1 MLNQSLAFMVNNLV
15 VWFNMYPSSLNN
27 VIESFKKLPGVG
39 EKSAER
45 NALALLELSDEDI
58 DNFVNAI
65 KECKSKLHRCKICG
79 HLTDQ
84 DECYICAN
92 AHRRNDLICVVEDY
106 KSVFM
111 FEKSG
116 SFNGKYHV
124 LNGLI
129 SPMDGIYPEDINLSS
144 LVKRLEGVE
153 NAEVIVALKS
163 SIEGKT
169 TTLYIKKILENRN
182 VKITRLSYGIPMGVE
197 LDYLDALTLDQAL
210 LDRKEVS

>member
-1 MLNQSLAFMVNNLV
+1 
-15 VWFNMYPSSLNN
+15 MYPSSLNN
-27 VIESFKKLPGVG
+27 VINSFKKLPGVG

-45 NALALLELSDEDI
+45 NALALIELSDEDI
-58 DNFVNAI
+58 DNFVEAI
-65 KECKSKLHRCKICG
+65 KDCKNKLHRCKICG
-79 HLTDQ
+79 HLTDS
-84 DECYICAN
+84 EICYICEN
-92 AHRRNDLICVVEDY
+92 EHRRNNLICVVEDY

-116 SFNGKYHV
+116 TFNGKYHV

-144 LVKRLEGVE
+144 LVSRLDGVE

-169 TTLYIKKILENRN
+169 TTLYIKKILEDKNIK
-182 VKITRLSYGIPMGVE
+182 VTRLSYGIPMGVE
-197 LDYLDALTLDQAL
+197 IDYLDSLTLDQAL
-210 LDRKEVS
+210 LDRKEIS

>member
-1 MLNQSLAFMVNNLV
+1 
-15 VWFNMYPSSLNN
+15 MYPSSLNN
-27 VIESFKKLPGVG
+27 VINSFKKLPGVG

-45 NALALLELSDEDI
+45 NALALIELSEEDI
-58 DNFVNAI
+58 DNFVEAI
-65 KECKSKLHRCKICG
+65 KDCKNKLHRCKICG
-79 HLTDQ
+79 HLTDS
-84 DECYICAN
+84 EICYICEN
-92 AHRRNDLICVVEDY
+92 EHRRNDLICVVEDY

-116 SFNGKYHV
+116 TFNGKYHV

-144 LVKRLEGVE
+144 LVNRLDGVD

-169 TTLYIKKILENRN
+169 TTLYIKKILEDKNIK
-182 VKITRLSYGIPMGVE
+182 VTRLSYGIPMGVE
-197 LDYLDALTLDQAL
+197 IDYLDSLTLDQAL
-210 LDRKEVS
+210 LDRKEIS

>member
-1 MLNQSLAFMVNNLV
+1 
-15 VWFNMYPSSLNN
+15 MYPSSLNN
-27 VIESFKKLPGVG
+27 VINSFKKLPGVG

-45 NALALLELSDEDI
+45 NALALSELSDEDI
-58 DNFVNAI
+58 DNFVEAI
-65 KECKSKLHRCKICG
+65 KDCKNKLHRCKICG
-79 HLTDQ
+79 HLTDS
-84 DECYICAN
+84 EICYICEN
-92 AHRRNDLICVVEDY
+92 EHRRNDLICVVEDY

-116 SFNGKYHV
+116 TFNGKYHV

-144 LVKRLEGVE
+144 LVSRLDGVA

-169 TTLYIKKILENRN
+169 TTLYIKKILEDKNIK
-182 VKITRLSYGIPMGVE
+182 VTRLSYGIPMGVE
-197 LDYLDALTLDQAL
+197 IDYLDSLTLDQAL
-210 LDRKEVS
+210 LDRKEIS

>member
-1 MLNQSLAFMVNNLV
+1 
-15 VWFNMYPSSLNN
+15 MYPSSLNN
-27 VIESFKKLPGVG
+27 VINSFKKLPGVG

-45 NALALLELSDEDI
+45 NALALIELSDEDI
-58 DNFVNAI
+58 DNFVEAI
-65 KECKSKLHRCKICG
+65 KDCKNKLHRCKICG
-79 HLTDQ
+79 HLTDS
-84 DECYICAN
+84 EICYICEN
-92 AHRRNDLICVVEDY
+92 EHRRNDLICVVEDY

-116 SFNGKYHV
+116 TFNGKYHV

-144 LVKRLEGVE
+144 LVNRLDGVE

-169 TTLYIKKILENRN
+169 TTLYIKKILEDKNIK
-182 VKITRLSYGIPMGVE
+182 VTRLSYGIPMGVE
-197 LDYLDALTLDQAL
+197 IDYLDSLTLDQAL
-210 LDRKEVS
+210 LDRKEIS